1 MEAASAIRGA
11 VPEPAEMIARARAMI
26 PALAARSAAQM
37 KRRSILPETMADMQ
51 AAGLFHLLQPR
62 RWGGYE
68 MELSTFYEVQ
78 MALGEGDMSVA
89 WVYGVVG
96 VHPWFVALLDDRAAK
111 DIWGKDDTTLICSSL
126 MPTGMAKLVDGGFR
140 ISGRW
145 KYASGCE
152 HCTWAFLGGVVE
164 GSPDD
169 RRLFVIPMSD
179 YKIVDTWHVPGLK
192 GTGSHDIVIEDAFVP
207 EYRTQKYSDNFRG
220 VAPGLALNTAPL
232 YRLPFGQVFFRGVST
247 GAIGALQGMLDAYL
261 DYGKKRIQRNSGVA
275 ASEEAVIQLLCAET
289 AVAIDEMKT
298 ILHRNFKVL
307 EGYAARGEMPPL
319 KQRVEYKF
327 HNAVVAERCSLLA
340 SRLFKAAGTAGIAAD
355 LPFGRILNDITVGQ
369 DGRVYAAY
377 ADGCITAACIAKGN
391 DPAASHTRFDND
403 GASKATIIRQ
413 SGGRGL
419 FKNKDNAPLK

>member
-1 MEAASAIRGA
+1 
-11 VPEPAEMIARARAMI
+11 MIARARAMI
-26 PALAARSAAQM
+26 PVLRERAPQGERE
-37 KRRSILPETMADMQ
+37 RRLPKQTIADMQ
-51 AAGLFHLLQPR
+51 AAGLFKVLQPR

-68 MELSTFYEVQ
+68 LDILTYYEIQ

-96 VHPWFVALLDDRAAK
+96 VHPWFVALLDDRAAQ
-111 DIWGKDDTTLICSSL
+111 DIWGRDDTTLICSSL
-126 MPTGMAKLVDGGFR
+126 MPAGVAKHADGGFR
-140 ISGRW
+140 VSGRW

-152 HCTWAFLGGVVE
+152 HCEWTLLGGTVE
-164 GSPDD
+164 GRPDD
-169 RRLFVIPMSD
+169 RRIFVIPNSD
-179 YKIVDTWHVPGLK
+179 YAIVDTWHVPGLK
-192 GTGSHDIVIEDAFVP
+192 GTGSHDIVVADAFVP

-220 VAPGLALNTAPL
+220 YGPGLALNTSPL

-261 DYGKKRIQRNSGVA
+261 DYGKKRIGRATGTP
-275 ASEEAVIQLLCAET
+275 ASEDAVVQLLCAET

-355 LPFGRILNDITVGQ
+355 LPFGRILNDITVGRQ
-369 DGRVYAAY
+369 HISNQFEQAGKSY
-377 ADGCITAACIAKGN
+377 
-391 DPAASHTRFDND
+391 
-403 GASKATIIRQ
+403 GAF
-413 SGGRGL
+413 L
-419 FKNKDNAPLK
+419 FGIENNKDFVL

>member
-1 MEAASAIRGA
+1 VLAKQDAKTPSA
-11 VPEPAEMIARARAMI
+11 AEMISRARAMI
-26 PALAARSAAQM
+26 PALRERARLGERE
-37 KRRSILPETMADMQ
+37 RRLPKQTIADMQ
-51 AAGLFHLLQPR
+51 AAGLFRVLQPK

-68 MELSTFYEVQ
+68 LDILTYYEIQ

-96 VHPWFVALLDDRAAK
+96 VHPWFVALLDDRAAQ

-126 MPTGMAKLVDGGFR
+126 MPTGVAKPVDGGFR
-140 ISGRW
+140 IGGRW

-152 HCTWAFLGGVVE
+152 HCEWSFLGGTVE

-169 RRLFVIPMSD
+169 RRIFVIPKSD
-179 YKIVDTWHVPGLK
+179 YEIVDTWHVPGLK
-192 GTGSHDIVIEDAFVP
+192 GTGSHDIVIEDTFVP

-220 VAPGLALNTAPL
+220 VAPGLALNTSPL

-261 DYGKKRIQRNSGVA
+261 DYGKKRIGRATGTP
-275 ASEEAVIQLLCAET
+275 ASEEALVQLLCAET
-289 AVAIDEMKT
+289 AFAIDEMKT

-307 EGYAARGEMPPL
+307 GGYAARGEMPPL

-355 LPFGRILNDITVGQ
+355 LPFGRIMSDISVGRQ
-369 DGRVYAAY
+369 HISNQFEQAGRSY
-377 ADGCITAACIAKGN
+377 
-391 DPAASHTRFDND
+391 
-403 GASKATIIRQ
+403 GAF
-413 SGGRGL
+413 L
-419 FKNKDNAPLK
+419 FGIENNKDFVL